1 MRAKDIAFY
10 GIASIP
16 FNLIEPFL
24 NEAVI
29 FETNQLANA
38 PRIVA
43 TQEGRVILARG
54 DTAYVRGELGAERE
68 YRIFREP
75 RPLRRPDHQGDPRLR
90 GHLRRRLRIHA
101 SRAAPAPAPTARPRS
116 FRPPSR

>member
-1 MRAKDIAFY
+1 HLLVPGQALFVDMSNGRAGRRVGAPVGGAGDASLSPRVRARDIAID

-16 FNLIEPFL
+16 FHLIEPFL

-29 FETNQLANA
+29 FESNELAAA

-43 TQEGRVILARG
+43 TQEGRVLLSRG

-75 RPLRRPDHQGDPRLR
+75 RP
-90 GHLRRRLRIHA
+90 
-101 SRAAPAPAPTARPRS
+101 
-116 FRPPSR
+116 